1 MTTRPARQPDPPAT
15 DSPEAA
21 PDSTGDLTIVGTDAV
36 QAGMLVRMAESDRA
50 IMLSSVAATLV
61 VVAIFF
67 RTASPWLLGVFVA
80 LRITSTLFNH
90 LTCRAVLRLG
100 ATDAYANGY
109 LWRMEA
115 GTALIALS
123 WATMVLFF
131 RTPLLEETAT
141 VMGLLALVAVQG
153 VVLFITSF
161 SRRSMVILTTIV
173 WLAVVL
179 RVVADRDPH
188 ALAVVAAGTI
198 YQAILLR
205 FGFMLHRQMAASVRS
220 SLVSDVLLRRVSA
233 LHATMRAQRD
243 ELAAVNAQ
251 LTAALDL
258 SIELASHDSLT
269 GSLNR
274 RAFQDRLARGE
285 HGPVSSGRSCLMLLD
300 FDFFKQVNDVHGH
313 AAGDAVLAHCARALR
328 AGLRAGDLFARWGG
342 EEFIAFLPGVDLPD
356 AERTAENLRRLVA
369 ETSHPTWPPGLAV
382 TASIGVAEVDQHEG
396 FDAALAAADLAL
408 YRAKSAG
415 RNTVISAARLP

>member
-1 MTTRPARQPDPPAT
+1 
-15 DSPEAA
+15 
-21 PDSTGDLTIVGTDAV
+21 
-36 QAGMLVRMAESDRA
+36 
-50 IMLSSVAATLV
+50 
-61 VVAIFF
+61 
-67 RTASPWLLGVFVA
+67 
-80 LRITSTLFNH
+80 
-90 LTCRAVLRLG
+90 
-100 ATDAYANGY
+100 
-109 LWRMEA
+109 
-115 GTALIALS
+115 
-123 WATMVLFF
+123 
-131 RTPLLEETAT
+131 
-141 VMGLLALVAVQG
+141 
-153 VVLFITSF
+153 
-161 SRRSMVILTTIV
+161 
-173 WLAVVL
+173 
-179 RVVADRDPH
+179 DRDPH

-328 AGLRAGDLFARWGG
+328 AGLRAGDPLARWG
-342 EEFIAFLPGVDLPD
+342 
-356 AERTAENLRRLVA
+356 
-369 ETSHPTWPPGLAV
+369 
-382 TASIGVAEVDQHEG
+382 
-396 FDAALAAADLAL
+396 
-408 YRAKSAG
+408 
-415 RNTVISAARLP
+415 

>member
-21 PDSTGDLTIVGTDAV
+21 PDSTGDLTIVGADAV

-67 RTASPWLLGVFVA
+67 RTASPWLLAVFVA

-179 RVVADRDPH
+179 RVDRDPH
-188 ALAVVAAGTI
+188 A
-198 YQAILLR
+198 
-205 FGFMLHRQMAASVRS
+205 
-220 SLVSDVLLRRVSA
+220 
-233 LHATMRAQRD
+233 
-243 ELAAVNAQ
+243 
-251 LTAALDL
+251 
-258 SIELASHDSLT
+258 
-269 GSLNR
+269 
-274 RAFQDRLARGE
+274 
-285 HGPVSSGRSCLMLLD
+285 
-300 FDFFKQVNDVHGH
+300 
-313 AAGDAVLAHCARALR
+313 
-328 AGLRAGDLFARWGG
+328 
-342 EEFIAFLPGVDLPD
+342 
-356 AERTAENLRRLVA
+356 
-369 ETSHPTWPPGLAV
+369 
-382 TASIGVAEVDQHEG
+382 
-396 FDAALAAADLAL
+396 
-408 YRAKSAG
+408 
-415 RNTVISAARLP
+415 